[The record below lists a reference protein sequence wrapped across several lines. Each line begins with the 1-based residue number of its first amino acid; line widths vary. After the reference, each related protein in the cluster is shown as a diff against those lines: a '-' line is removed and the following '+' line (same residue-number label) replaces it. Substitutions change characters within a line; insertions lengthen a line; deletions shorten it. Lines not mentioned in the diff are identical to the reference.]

1 MYVYLC
7 DATFFHG
14 TLLLDSTP
22 RTFDNLF
29 SDADNDLPVSLKVL
43 STGDDN
49 FNQSRCFVV
58 PDINNK
64 TVNEVEAAASNIIID
79 TAETISTDLDGGDEE
94 GGDLVRCMKIVLAS
108 DIIVLNASALV
119 ASNDILWM
127 KLKMVEI
134 CER

>member
-1 MYVYLC
+1 M
-7 DATFFHG
+7 
-14 TLLLDSTP
+14 
-22 RTFDNLF
+22 
-29 SDADNDLPVSLKVL
+29 KVL
-43 STGDDN
+43 STGDDD
-49 FNQSRCFVV
+49 FNRSLCFVV

-94 GGDLVRCMKIVLAS
+94 GGDVVHCTKIVLAS

-119 ASNDILWM
+119 AYNNILWM